1 MRRRVTRWRR
11 SRPNPARRTRRVGLD
26 DGAAVATQFDRPAAL
41 PVGAQH
47 PAVAEQPVGAT
58 RRAVGS
64 EHGSI
69 VPRGGLASH
78 GPFCHYWLVIEQATS
93 KPIAAMMA
101 GWANH
106 GHGSLAQ
113 RLAYGLR
120 RLIDAGMLGP
130 GSRLPPERRLA
141 DELAVSRSTVT
152 VALDLLRSEGVLTSR
167 QGRGTF
173 VAAYDDLGTDEAA
186 NRMAVYLLEGAGG
199 IDLAVG
205 NPADVSH
212 LPPVSIDIADLLA
225 SGAGAGFQPLGL
237 PSLRSAIADM
247 HTALG
252 VHTDVEEVHVTS
264 GAHQAI
270 SLAVAA
276 LAGPR
281 EPVAAAHPRLPGV
294 LRHPRGPRPT
304 VRAAARRSG
313 GHHARVAHRRPRR
326 RGPGRVRA
334 GRRPRTRPA
343 SSRPR
348 RACAPSPRS
357 STNARRS
364 SSRTRRSP
372 SWCSPAGRRPTS
384 PGCAGGRRW
393 CRSARSARC
402 CGPGC
407 AWDGCAAPSP

>member
-1 MRRRVTRWRR
+1 
-11 SRPNPARRTRRVGLD
+11 
-26 DGAAVATQFDRPAAL
+26 
-41 PVGAQH
+41 
-47 PAVAEQPVGAT
+47 
-58 RRAVGS
+58 
-64 EHGSI
+64 
-69 VPRGGLASH
+69 
-78 GPFCHYWLVIEQATS
+78 
-93 KPIAAMMA
+93 
-101 GWANH
+101 
-106 GHGSLAQ
+106 
-113 RLAYGLR
+113 
-120 RLIDAGMLGP
+120 
-130 GSRLPPERRLA
+130 
-141 DELAVSRSTVT
+141 
-152 VALDLLRSEGVLTSR
+152 
-167 QGRGTF
+167 
-173 VAAYDDLGTDEAA
+173 
-186 NRMAVYLLEGAGG
+186 MAVYLLEGAGG

-281 EPVAAAHPRLPGV
+281 EPVAALTPGYPGFFDILEGLGRRFAP
-294 LRHPRGPRPT
+294 LRAD
-304 VRAAARRSG
+304 RA

-334 GRRPRTRPA
+334 GRGPEPDRHRHVA
-343 SSRPR
+343 A

-407 AWDGCAAPSP
+407 AWGGCAAPSP